1 MNPLMVQFSWVLS
14 VSLASDIEV
23 QSELPRMGAK
33 PNGIDL
39 SLSLVLKPGLDDIL
53 GKHIAP
59 Q

>member
-1 MNPLMVQFSWVLS
+1 MVESTL
-14 VSLASDIEV
+14 LDIEV